1 MIALNELIKDIEKYK
16 TAYKLM
22 GIKTNLNIFVVL
34 ENKLRTAGQ
43 NFEHSRSTCN
53 KKCGELI
60 KKQSNNIDT
69 RAELAEIEK
78 LDKHTQIL
86 QNKFNKINKKINRK
100 LEKLPNLPDEDNVTH
115 LQIETSKTTSSI
127 ENLISFVEKLYKF
140 NSSNQSLSSFLKGE
154 TDKIY
159 AEENL
164 PQTTICKD
172 GILIFTKKDAVND
185 IFEQLLNYFKENS
198 ISIIKQSIK
207 SLKRS
212 SSKEYLIHLNQNLYL
227 KLELKREFFS
237 RKYKI
242 KYHNNATDM
251 TKFINQINIKF

>member
-22 GIKTNLNIFVVL
+22 GIKTNLNVFVAL
-34 ENKLRTAGQ
+34 ENKLRIAGQ

-69 RAELAEIEK
+69 KTELAEIEK
-78 LDKHTQIL
+78 LDKQTLKL
-86 QNKFNKINKKINRK
+86 QSRFNKINKRVNRK
-100 LEKLPNLPDEDNVTH
+100 LNKLPNLPDEDNVTH
-115 LQIETSKTTSSI
+115 LQIETSKTTLTI
-127 ENLISFVEKLYKF
+127 ENLISFIEKLSKV
-140 NSSNQSLSSFLKGE
+140 NSSNQKLSSFLKGE

-164 PQTTICKD
+164 PQATLCKD
-172 GILIFTKKDAVND
+172 GILIFTKKDAVSD
-185 IFEQLLNYFKENS
+185 IFEQLLNHFKENS

-207 SLKRS
+207 TLKSS
-212 SSKEYLIHLNQNLYL
+212 SSKECLIHLNNNLYL

-242 KYHNNATDM
+242 KYHDNKTDM
-251 TKFINQINIKF
+251 TKFVNQIDIKF